1 MDEVV
6 VCDFVFTFDF
16 YLTKKEPTSDN
27 VEEELTEEEREQ
39 AEIER
44 HFGPVDEKQQDV
56 EQVYVISLVFLFL
69 KIYQT
74 NFRTGLSET
83 YLLKQ
88 FFLLFIS
95 IFIMG
100 FVLLHF
106 SVLFRP
112 NLPVS
117 APLEWIK

>member
-1 MDEVV
+1 MDQE
-6 VCDFVFTFDF
+6 
-16 YLTKKEPTSDN
+16 EPDN
-27 VEEELTEEEREQ
+27 TPAAPDRELSEEELEQ

-44 HFGPVDEKQQDV
+44 VFGPVDEKQQDV
-56 EQVYVISLVFLFL
+56 EQV
-69 KIYQT
+69 
-74 NFRTGLSET
+74 TGLSET

-112 NLPVS
+112 NLPHF
-117 APLEWIK
+117 IKLYFEPSLTNNDGLILTFDGVNYSIKRHS

>member
-1 MDEVV
+1 MDE
-6 VCDFVFTFDF
+6 
-16 YLTKKEPTSDN
+16 EPTSDN

-56 EQVYVISLVFLFL
+56 EQV
-69 KIYQT
+69 
-74 NFRTGLSET
+74 TGLSET

-112 NLPVS
+112 NLPHF
-117 APLEWIK
+117 IKLYFDTGLSDNDGLLLTFDGVNYAIKRHT